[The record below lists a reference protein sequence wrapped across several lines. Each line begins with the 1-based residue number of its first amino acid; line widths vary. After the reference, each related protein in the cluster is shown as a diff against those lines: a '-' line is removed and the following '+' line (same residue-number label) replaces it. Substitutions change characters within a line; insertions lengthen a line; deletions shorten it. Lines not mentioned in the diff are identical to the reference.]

1 MSPETRPGAPRRR
14 PASPRDREG
23 PAAPGRSPRGRRRPW
38 SSRADYRD
46 RVDSGR
52 SLPKGRLSYPGR
64 MSRQIPRTGPYVCAV
79 VAAVGALTAC
89 AGTPKATPTHSTPPP
104 ATATAQPT
112 PTPTPTPKPAT
123 SLADC
128 PAAVDAG
135 ALHVV
140 HHFSISPDDVVVD
153 ATGRVW
159 VTARTANLVFSL
171 NADGSGVQSIAVGG
185 GPEGIA
191 VDGARVLVALQD
203 RNAIA
208 VITPGRSTLLTFPNN
223 TANAGI
229 DGIATDAAA
238 GRLLIPDS
246 PTGQLFAVPLS
257 GAAVPKLLASNLGRP
272 VMAAVD
278 AAGNIF
284 VANESSPGLVMITA
298 SGSRQAVGRFN
309 NLDEV
314 VAYGGLLYVTDLNRR
329 DVVAVNPAT
338 GAAVPIAVNLPAPQ
352 GLAITGSGTLE
363 IVDATTNT
371 LYSLPACGAGR

>member
-1 MSPETRPGAPRRR
+1 
-14 PASPRDREG
+14 
-23 PAAPGRSPRGRRRPW
+23 
-38 SSRADYRD
+38 
-46 RVDSGR
+46 
-52 SLPKGRLSYPGR
+52 
-64 MSRQIPRTGPYVCAV
+64 
-79 VAAVGALTAC
+79 
-89 AGTPKATPTHSTPPP
+89 
-104 ATATAQPT
+104 
-112 PTPTPTPKPAT
+112 
-123 SLADC
+123 
-128 PAAVDAG
+128 
-135 ALHVV
+135 
-140 HHFSISPDDVVVD
+140 VVD
-153 ATGRVW
+153 ATGRIW

-171 NADGSGVQSIAVGG
+171 NADGGGIQSTAVGG

-208 VITPGRSTLLTFPNN
+208 VITPGRSTLLTLPNN

-229 DGIATDAAA
+229 DGIAADAAA

-246 PTGQLFAVPLS
+246 PTGQLFTVPLS
-257 GAAVPKLLASNLGRP
+257 GAPVPKLLAGNLGRP

-314 VAYGGLLYVTDLNRR
+314 VAHGGLLYVTDLNRR
-329 DVVAVNPAT
+329 DVVAVNPAS

-352 GLAITGSGTLE
+352 GLAITANGTLE

-371 LYSLPACGAGR
+371 LYSLAACGAGR

>member
-1 MSPETRPGAPRRR
+1 MPRH
-14 PASPRDREG
+14 S
-23 PAAPGRSPRGRRRPW
+23 
-38 SSRADYRD
+38 
-46 RVDSGR
+46 
-52 SLPKGRLSYPGR
+52 
-64 MSRQIPRTGPYVCAV
+64 RTGLHACAV
-79 VAAVGALTAC
+79 VAVVAALTAC
-89 AGTPKATPTHSTPPP
+89 AGTPAASPPHSTPAPSV
-104 ATATAQPT
+104 ATAQPT
-112 PTPTPTPKPAT
+112 PTPTARPAI

-140 HHFSISPDDVVVD
+140 HHFDVSPDDVVVD

-159 VTARTANLVFSL
+159 VTARQANLLFTL
-171 NADGSGVQSIAVGG
+171 NADGSGVQSSAVAG
-185 GPEGIA
+185 GPEGVA

-203 RNAIA
+203 LNAIA
-208 VITPGRSTLLTFPNN
+208 VAAPARSTLLTFPNQ

-229 DGIATDAAA
+229 DGIATDAAG
-238 GRLLIPDS
+238 GRLLVPDS

-257 GAAVPKLLASNLGRP
+257 GAPVPKLLASNLGRP

-284 VANESSPGLVMITA
+284 VANESSPGLVMITP
-298 SGSRQAVGRFN
+298 SGSRRTVGRFN

-352 GLAITGSGTLE
+352 GLAITASGTLE

-371 LYSLPACGAGR
+371 LYALPACGAGR

>member
-52 SLPKGRLSYPGR
+52 SLPKGRLSYPCPV
-64 MSRQIPRTGPYVCAV
+64 SRQIPRTGPYVCAV

-89 AGTPKATPTHSTPPP
+89 AGTPKATPTHSTPLP

-171 NADGSGVQSIAVGG
+171 
-185 GPEGIA
+185 
-191 VDGARVLVALQD
+191 
-203 RNAIA
+203 
-208 VITPGRSTLLTFPNN
+208 
-223 TANAGI
+223 
-229 DGIATDAAA
+229 DAAA
-238 GRLLIPDS
+238 VRLLIPDS